1 MYRTMRD
8 LIMPKLVFLDL
19 PLFIALLT
27 DLFPGVEIPPEA
39 TSALRRE
46 LEKQLLA
53 AGLQVVPEYVT
64 KIIQIFDCKARCMRL
79 VTQSARRSGAHP
91 PDRALT
97 AAVLRFCDAAAEGPR
112 VFGSRRRLGSGTR
125 Y

>member
-8 LIMPKLVFLDL
+8 LIMPKLVYLDL

-27 DLFPGVEIPPEA
+27 DLFPGVEIPAEA
-39 TSALRRE
+39 SSALRRE

-64 KIIQIFDCKARCMRL
+64 KIIQIFDCKARMLLAGKACAGH
-79 VTQSARRSGAHP
+79 V
-91 PDRALT
+91 
-97 AAVLRFCDAAAEGPR
+97 AA
-112 VFGSRRRLGSGTR
+112 
-125 Y
+125 